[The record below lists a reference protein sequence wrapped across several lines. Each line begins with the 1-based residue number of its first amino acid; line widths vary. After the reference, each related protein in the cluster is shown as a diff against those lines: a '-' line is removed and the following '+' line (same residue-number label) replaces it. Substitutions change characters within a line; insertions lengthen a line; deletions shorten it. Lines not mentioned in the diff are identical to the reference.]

1 MFYLK
6 YIVHALII
14 EIKFEAT
21 NELITVIIQ
30 NDSKS
35 TVPYSFI
42 YTVCLYRKNNLRGL
56 NGSGHF

>member
-6 YIVHALII
+6 YIVHALIL

-21 NELITVIIQ
+21 NELI